1 MSSISL
7 QGTFRAYGGAEVRG
21 KERYS
26 LGEAEVRERERE
38 MTGEWMRE

>member
-7 QGTFRAYGGAEVRG
+7 QGTFRTYGEAEVSG

-26 LGEAEVRERERE
+26 LCEAEVRERERE